1 MQEIN
6 IAQLLILASNI
17 QQIAAINELF
27 SLPNNLRDINCGCDP
42 LHYHLDN
49 IFIRFDSKLYRQIL
63 YVLCE
68 NANYSFWRKKK
79 TFLSITLLAVRMA
92 ECLVANNIL
101 YSIELLYCIPM
112 CTICAPLVADMFC
125 FYYER
130 DFILSHSDNNQA
142 DFIEAFNY
150 LKISR

>member
-1 MQEIN
+1 MYCVRMQITPFGE
-6 IAQLLILASNI
+6 
-17 QQIAAINELF
+17 
-27 SLPNNLRDINCGCDP
+27 
-42 LHYHLDN
+42 
-49 IFIRFDSKLYRQIL
+49 
-63 YVLCE
+63 
-68 NANYSFWRKKK
+68 KK

-125 FYYER
+125 FCYER